1 MKKQKKMAIDM
12 FYNSHLKVKE
22 IAKKL
27 KITSA
32 CVSQF
37 IKQDTRYIQ
46 EKEYRKSISKTKY
59 KVAHN
64 KLVKTQRDNKKI
76 EDNYSIVQLQHKQA
90 VNELSK
96 ASHLTNENYRKWN
109 YSAYKYNPVKR
120 RYEFDESLGRSHDV
134 PKYIKE
140 RE

>member
-22 IAKKL
+22 IANKL
-27 KITSA
+27 HITSA

-37 IKQDTRYIQ
+37 IKQDTRYVQ
-46 EKEYRKSISKTKY
+46 EKEYRKCISKTEN
-59 KVAHN
+59 KVSHN
-64 KLVKTQRDNKKI
+64 KLVKTQRDKQKI
-76 EDNYSIVQLQHKQA
+76 DDNYSIVQSQHNQA

-96 ASHLTNENYRKWN
+96 SSHLTNEGYRKWN
-109 YSAYKYNPVKR
+109 YSAYKYNPSKR
-120 RYEFDESLGRSHDV
+120 RYEFDENLGRSHDV

-140 RE
+140 R